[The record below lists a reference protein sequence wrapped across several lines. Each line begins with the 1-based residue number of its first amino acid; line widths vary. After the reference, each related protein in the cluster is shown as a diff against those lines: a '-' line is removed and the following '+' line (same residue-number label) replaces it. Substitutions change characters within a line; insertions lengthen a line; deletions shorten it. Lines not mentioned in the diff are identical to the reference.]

1 MGEDLRSEQGVFQ
14 QAIVFF
20 LTTLLHFSF
29 ACFQLKYM
37 NILYSYIIC
46 IYIYILICNI

>member
-20 LTTLLHFSF
+20 LSDQAAPLFLCLLSI
-29 ACFQLKYM
+29 KVYE
-37 NILYSYIIC
+37 
-46 IYIYILICNI
+46 